1 MSITPLLLSGAHSTR
16 LTGRNADGKKLM
28 TPNKVTIFEDL
39 QAFYETV
46 LCFAFVKYIYVY
58 DASFYSQGG

>member
-1 MSITPLLLSGAHSTR
+1 
-16 LTGRNADGKKLM
+16 M